1 MSKKLMRRMRAQNIL
16 LVFAVSALLLVNLLY
31 WYQFCHS
38 RLFFALFSVLSA
50 AMIILVVYWRV
61 SSQEKSATW
70 FFTILFLMN
79 AALFLFLFTPG
90 SSPDEP
96 YHYWSSYAVSDLMSG
111 QPVDFDANTISARTV
126 DIDLD
131 LNSTTT
137 MSFESLSS
145 TVEDIVLFTGESGL
159 EQTGVPSGS
168 LDFGANPIYIKLPS
182 AVGLLIGRV
191 LGLGAYPTFLLGRVF
206 NFALF
211 AVLALC
217 AIRVT
222 PIAKAGF
229 RVISLMP
236 MTLHVAASYSYDA
249 GIIGLSLLLTAFLL
263 RLFVSDETCGYRDVA
278 AIAVCSALLAPC
290 KVIYVLISFCILFV
304 PKERFATNRM
314 SLVTKCVVV
323 ASGLVMIVLMRIP
336 ALVSISGV
344 SETGSALDYRGTESG
359 QFYTLGD
366 ALSHPFS
373 SALMF
378 LRTMVNLGDFY
389 LSTLIGG
396 SLGWFQ
402 ENIQAPYYIVFAY
415 LLLVLLS
422 FVRSDGDDAQ
432 LGGVVR
438 AAFFAV
444 SLIGWLA
451 IMLSMYLG
459 WTFNTES
466 MVMGVQGR
474 YLIPFL
480 PLLLLSLRSGKLRY
494 AGDLSTSLPLGM
506 TLINVVY
513 LMRIIAISL
522 MS

>member
-1 MSKKLMRRMRAQNIL
+1 MGKELVRRLSTQNIL
-16 LVFAVSALLLVNLLY
+16 LVFAISALLLVNLLY
-31 WYQFCHS
+31 WYQYCHS
-38 RLFFALFSVLSA
+38 RLFLALFSVLSA
-50 AMIILVVYWRV
+50 ALIILVVYWRI
-61 SSQEKSATW
+61 SSKKNSVTW
-70 FFTILFLMN
+70 LFVVLFLMN

-96 YHYWSSYAVSDLMSG
+96 YHYWSSYAVSDLISG
-111 QPVDFDANTISARTV
+111 QRVDFDANTISARTV
-126 DIDLD
+126 DTDLD

-145 TVEDIVLFTGESGL
+145 TAEGITLFSGESGL
-159 EQTGVPSGS
+159 EQAEVPSGS
-168 LDFGANPIYIKLPS
+168 LDFGANPLYIKLPS

-191 LGLGAYPTFLLGRVF
+191 LGLGAYPTFILGRVF

-217 AIRVT
+217 AIKVT
-222 PIAKAGF
+222 PIAKTGIK
-229 RVISLMP
+229 VIALMP

-263 RLFVSDETCGYRDVA
+263 RLFVADEACGYRDVA
-278 AIAVCSALLAPC
+278 AITVCSALLAPC

-304 PKERFATNRM
+304 PKERFATKRM
-314 SLVTKCVVV
+314 SLVTKCVVI

-336 ALVSISGV
+336 ALISLSGAGETVS
-344 SETGSALDYRGTESG
+344 TLDYRGAESG
-359 QFYTLGD
+359 HFYTLSD
-366 ALSHPFS
+366 ALFHPFS

-402 ENIQAPYYIVFAY
+402 ENIQAPDYIVFAY
-415 LLLVLLS
+415 LLLILLS
-422 FVRSDGDDAQ
+422 FVRSDGDDAR
-432 LGGVVR
+432 LRGVARLV
-438 AAFFAV
+438 FFV
-444 SLIGWLA
+444 VPLIGWLA

-466 MVMGVQGR
+466 IVMGVQGR